1 MTATI
6 ISRDP
11 AKNSVN
17 LDNKEVPGRICRN
30 LFMVSAVSLERMLLV
45 SASKMNRKG
54 LALVI
59 VLFLAGLAP
68 AAAIIGFCTRM
79 PCCNHASGSPLELTT
94 ETHDCCTTVSCYES
108 PSVKLASGAAVSDA
122 LIAAQVFI
130 HIVVAPS
137 PQRISALDGDA
148 SPPIGTR
155 HR

>member
-6 ISRDP
+6 VSRDP
-11 AKNSVN
+11 AKNSVK

-94 ETHDCCTTVSCYES
+94 ETHGS
-108 PSVKLASGAAVSDA
+108 
-122 LIAAQVFI
+122 
-130 HIVVAPS
+130 
-137 PQRISALDGDA
+137 
-148 SPPIGTR
+148 
-155 HR
+155 